1 MNLTLNVHGLRLY
14 VNGDDVKAAAMA
26 KAAGF
31 DSVDYDICSME
42 KNPNDIWNTDG
53 YAEEAKR
60 IREIYESAGVPIRQT
75 HAPFRFTNWTD
86 PEYFEGF
93 IMPTMKRS
101 VEVSA
106 LLGAKVVVAHPLHF
120 IKYAGNEEEIFEM
133 NMKYYRE
140 LIPVAEKFGI
150 KIAVENMFQWDDA
163 RNLPAH
169 DTCSQI
175 DEFIRYVDT
184 LDSEY
189 ITACLDVGHVGLPRP
204 DGKEA
209 WDFIRALGHDRLG
222 SLHIH
227 DNDYKGDLHQLPYLG
242 RIDWDKVT
250 EALGEIDYA
259 GDFTYEVGS
268 RWICDRL
275 NKVGE
280 GFALTELTYMADVGK
295 YLVSKIEKNRKK

>member
-1 MNLTLNVHGLRLY
+1 MKLVLNICGVVKY
-14 VNGDDVKAAAMA
+14 CGDEKAAQMA

-31 DSVDYDICSME
+31 EGVDYDICIME
-42 KNPNDIWNTDG
+42 KGTDDIWHSDA

-60 IREIYESAGVPIRQT
+60 IREIFESAGVPIRQT
-75 HAPFRFTNWTD
+75 HAPFRFTKWTD
-86 PEYFEGF
+86 KEYFEGF
-93 IMPTMKRS
+93 IMPTMKRA

-120 IKYAGNEEEIFEM
+120 MKYAGNEEEIFEM

-140 LIPVAEKFGI
+140 LIPIAERMGI
-150 KIAVENMFQWDDA
+150 KVAVENMFQWDDL

-169 DTCSQI
+169 DTCSRI

-189 ITACLDVGHVGLPRP
+189 IVACLDVGHVGLPRP
-204 DGKEA
+204 DGLES
-209 WDFIRALGHDRLG
+209 WDFVRALGHDRLK

-227 DNDYKGDLHQLPYLG
+227 DNDYKNDQHQLPYQG

-250 EALGEIDYA
+250 QALGEIDYD
-259 GDFTYEVGS
+259 GDFTYEIS
-268 RWICDRL
+268 SKWIADRL
-275 NKVGE
+275 NRVGE
-280 GFALTELTYMADVGK
+280 DFAQQELNYMGAVGRH
-295 YLVSKIEKNRKK
+295 LVEKIEKSRVK